1 MGTRETIIS
10 LRSGRNGNIITWH
23 WGLMSVVL
31 IFFFA
36 VLYTTVA
43 MTGFHVGTE
52 EEARVVEMIS
62 IFNQNCTPR
71 RRVSRKHNTSSAIDI
86 IPPI

>member
-31 IFFFA
+31 IFFL
-36 VLYTTVA
+36 LYY
-43 MTGFHVGTE
+43 
-52 EEARVVEMIS
+52 
-62 IFNQNCTPR
+62 
-71 RRVSRKHNTSSAIDI
+71 
-86 IPPI
+86 IPQLQ